1 MGFGAYLVGVA
12 FWVFVGAVAVAQIMA
27 DYQKRRM
34 NVDLLRTIIEK
45 GQAID
50 PALVAKLMSPDV
62 IEEERT
68 DPQLVKLGGIVTTA
82 TGVGIAFL
90 AYFIAQIAPIAFY
103 PILGGGVV
111 TICVGAGLL
120 IGAKAMANARAGER
134 TNKSAP

>member
-27 DYQKRRM
+27 DHQKRRM

-50 PALVAKLMSPDV
+50 PALVAKLMSPDA
-62 IEEERT
+62 IEERT
-68 DPQLVKLGGIVTTA
+68 DPQDVRLGGIITA
-82 TGVGIAFL
+82 AAGVGIAL
-90 AYFIAQIAPIAFY
+90 LSYFIAQVAPIAFY

-111 TICVGAGLL
+111 TICVGVGLL
-120 IGAKAMANARAGER
+120 IGAKTMANARERER

>member
-1 MGFGAYLVGVA
+1 
-12 FWVFVGAVAVAQIMA
+12 
-27 DYQKRRM
+27 M